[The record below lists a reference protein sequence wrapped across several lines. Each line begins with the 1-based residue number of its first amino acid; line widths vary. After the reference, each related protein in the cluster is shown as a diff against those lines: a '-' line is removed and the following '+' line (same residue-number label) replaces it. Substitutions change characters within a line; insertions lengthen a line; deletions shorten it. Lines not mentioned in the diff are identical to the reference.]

1 MRLRITKMKI
11 DWQSTGVTVSEDIHS
26 TFNQFKIDKKLRFY
40 TYQIVDK
47 KVIKIDQT
55 GQRDATYDDFCK
67 CLPEN
72 EPRYGLIDLE
82 FETKD
87 GRPTSKIVFVSWNPD
102 SGSIRNKMIYSA
114 TKETLK
120 ASFVGVGIHINATDR
135 AELDLEESILPVVTK
150 FS

>member
-1 MRLRITKMKI
+1 M
-11 DWQSTGVTVSEDIHS
+11 
-26 TFNQFKIDKKLRFY
+26 
-40 TYQIVDK
+40 DK